1 MRNTMGILLL
11 LLVVAAVGTGCSSAT
26 IDVWADRGVAGL
38 VNSQANIEEF
48 AQKIQGFLDKQKAA
62 QIDAVFEDILAAGTG
77 QIEGV
82 EIDAAWVEAQKRAL
96 LLLLKLQ
103 EADQENLDQAVK
115 DSLANLDQI
124 AECFEQIKRLRR
136 ALTPTEENTARLD
149 YLTNLIAQLIKE
161 RK

>member
-1 MRNTMGILLL
+1 MGILLL

-26 IDVWADRGVAGL
+26 IDTWADRGTIGL
-38 VNSQANIEEF
+38 VNGQDNIREF
-48 AQKIQGFLDKQKAA
+48 AQKIQGFLDKQKAD
-62 QIDAVFEDILAAGTG
+62 QIDAVFADILAAGTG
-77 QIEGV
+77 EIEGV

-103 EADQENLDQAVK
+103 EKDQDNLDQAVK
-115 DSLANLDQI
+115 DSLANLEQI

-136 ALTPTEENTARLD
+136 AWSPSEENAARLD
-149 YLTNLIAQLIKE
+149 HLTNLVAQLIRE